1 MTIEDLHL
9 NNNSDY
15 IIINFKEQPINT
27 NSSIT
32 FQRNEQVTNNIIKKK
47 LPPLPKMQFCIINL
61 DNRKFEVDRKENLL
75 FETILENLKKN
86 NEELSNLIFDPIF
99 YTNRGEKIYIDDEKL
114 KKQ

>member
-32 FQRNEQVTNNIIKKK
+32 FQRNEQVTINIIKKNYHLFQK
-47 LPPLPKMQFCIINL
+47 CNF
-61 DNRKFEVDRKENLL
+61 VLL
-75 FETILENLKKN
+75 I
-86 NEELSNLIFDPIF
+86 
-99 YTNRGEKIYIDDEKL
+99 
-114 KKQ
+114 